1 MKGRVPLR
9 LFPGAEFRRRGPG
22 AQRSPERAGSAMLR
36 VLLPALGMVIVLR
49 DASAQTVTQPDAQVA
64 VSEGAAAE
72 LRCSYSQGTALY
84 LFWYVQYPG
93 QGPQLLLKY
102 ISGDA
107 RVPGIRGFEAEFKK
121 SESSFHLRKAS
132 VQGSDAARYFCAVTA
147 TAPGPAGGA
156 GHKPPEMLGR
166 RNASERLCKSKEPG
180 ALPAEA
186 PRDSPGPHGSDALLV
201 VGWGRCPGEF

>member
-9 LFPGAEFRRRGPG
+9 LFPGAEFHRRGPG
-22 AQRSPERAGSAMLR
+22 AQRSPERAGSAMLW

-49 DASAQTVTQPDAQVA
+49 DTSAQTVTQPDAQVS

-72 LRCSYSQGTALY
+72 LRCNYSYGAPVY
-84 LFWYVQYPG
+84 LFWYVQHPG

-102 ISGDA
+102 VSGDS

-132 VQGSDAARYFCAVTA
+132 VQGSDAARYFCAAASA

-156 GHKPPEMLGR
+156 GHKPPGR
-166 RNASERLCKSKEPG
+166 GDLR
-180 ALPAEA
+180 ALP
-186 PRDSPGPHGSDALLV
+186 V
-201 VGWGRCPGEF
+201 VFTLKVGKR